1 VTATPGD
8 RTLRRKFPAV
18 DPEPPRRPW
27 WARAIVP
34 AAVVVV
40 AGAVAA
46 GVALWPFSPGALRHT
61 GAAGQPAGSAAP
73 AGGRILALTPT
84 GSLVFTYPDGTHVTT
99 VRSLGAVGQVV
110 SASPDHRYVSLGNGQ
125 VAVVRHGPVLAA
137 YPTKISLGWGKTAAW
152 PDSFADHERRLVV
165 LLTYGANVSATN
177 PILLTSLATGR
188 SVSLGVGDQ
197 VAGDPQAAGA
207 FLSVAAPPRPSAAVP
222 RFSQDTRIELH
233 DAGRPPVR
241 LATAAALNHDLG
253 QSRHL
258 PVALIPYPDQ
268 SGDKIA
274 VIVQPTAGSRQA
286 GMVMLTRA
294 GRVLGAVPARLG
306 VEGTPAWAPSGRSLV
321 YASNGRDGPEL
332 RIWKIGGQV
341 ATRPFPVSSGYHWCL
356 WSPDGAS
363 VLCTAPENAGSQRW
377 AITRAAG
384 GAMAGVRGPGF
395 PVAWLP

>member
-1 VTATPGD
+1 M
-8 RTLRRKFPAV
+8 
-18 DPEPPRRPW
+18 
-27 WARAIVP
+27 RAIVP

-46 GVALWPFSPGALRHT
+46 GVALWPFSSGAARPT
-61 GAAGQPAGSAAP
+61 DAAGQSAGSAAP

-84 GSLVFTYPDGTHVTT
+84 GSLVLAYPDGTHVTT
-99 VRSLGAVGQVV
+99 VRTLGAVGQVV
-110 SASPDHRYVSLGNGQ
+110 TASPDDRYLSFGNGQ
-125 VAVVRHGPVLAA
+125 VATVRRGPVLAA
-137 YPTKISLGWGKTAAW
+137 YPTKTSISWEKTLAW

-165 LLTYGANVSATN
+165 LLAYGANASATK
-177 PILLTSLATGR
+177 PVLATSLTTGR

-207 FLSVAAPPRPSAAVP
+207 FLSIAAPPRPSATVP
-222 RFSQDTRIELH
+222 RFSQDARIELH

-253 QSRHL
+253 QRRHL

-274 VIVQPTAGSRQA
+274 VIVQPTAGSQQA
-286 GMVMLTRA
+286 GMVVLTRA

-306 VEGTPAWAPSGRSLV
+306 VTGTPAWAPSGRSLA
-321 YASNGRDGPEL
+321 YASNGRNGPEL

-341 ATRPFPVSSGYHWCL
+341 AARPFPVSSGYHWCL

-363 VLCTAPENAGSQRW
+363 ILCTAPGNADSQRW
-377 AITRAAG
+377 AIIRAAG

>member
-1 VTATPGD
+1 V
-8 RTLRRKFPAV
+8 
-18 DPEPPRRPW
+18 
-27 WARAIVP
+27 RAIVP
-34 AAVVVV
+34 AAVVLV
-40 AGAVAA
+40 AGAVTA
-46 GVALWPFSPGALRHT
+46 GVALWPGSS
-61 GAAGQPAGSAAP
+61 GAARPAGRAAGP
-73 AGGRILALTPT
+73 AVPDGGRILALTSA
-84 GSLVFTYPDGTHVTT
+84 GSLVFAHPDGTHVTK
-99 VRSLGAVGQVV
+99 VRAFGAVGQVV
-110 SASPDHRYVSLGNGQ
+110 SASPDHRYLSLGNGQ
-125 VAVVRHGPVLAA
+125 VAIVRHGPVLAA
-137 YPTKISLGWGKTAAW
+137 YPTKTSISISWQKTLAW
-152 PDSFADHERRLVV
+152 PDSFADHERRLVM
-165 LLTYGANVSATN
+165 LLAYGANVSATN
-177 PILLTSLATGR
+177 PVLATSLATGR
-188 SVSLGVGDQ
+188 SVSLGIGDH

-207 FLSVAAPPRPSAAVP
+207 FVSVAAPPRPSAAVP
-222 RFSQDTRIELH
+222 RFSQDTRIELRA
-233 DAGRPPVR
+233 AGRPPVM

-274 VIVQPTAGSRQA
+274 VIVQPTAGSQQA

-306 VEGTPAWAPSGRSLV
+306 VEGTPAWAPSGRSLA
-321 YASNGRDGPEL
+321 YASNGRNGPAL

-363 VLCTAPENAGSQRW
+363 ILCTAPGNAGSQRW

>member
-1 VTATPGD
+1 V
-8 RTLRRKFPAV
+8 
-18 DPEPPRRPW
+18 
-27 WARAIVP
+27 RAIVP

-46 GVALWPFSPGALRHT
+46 GVMLWPFSSGAARQT
-61 GAAGQPAGSAAP
+61 GAAGQSAGSAAP
-73 AGGRILALTPT
+73 AGGRILALTPA
-84 GSLVFTYPDGTHVTT
+84 GSLVFAYPDGTHVTT
-99 VRSLGAVGQVV
+99 VRTLGAVGQVV
-110 SASPDHRYVSLGNGQ
+110 SASPDHRYLSLGYGQ
-125 VAVVRHGPVLAA
+125 VAIVRHGPVLAA
-137 YPTKISLGWGKTAAW
+137 YPTKMSLSWDKTPVW
-152 PDSFADHERRLVV
+152 PDSFADHERRLVM
-165 LLTYGANVSATN
+165 LLTYGTNVSATN
-177 PILLTSLATGR
+177 PILLTSIATGR
-188 SVSLGVGDQ
+188 SVSLGVGDH

-274 VIVQPTAGSRQA
+274 VIVQPTAGSQQA
-286 GMVMLTRA
+286 GMVMLTRT

-306 VEGTPAWAPSGRSLV
+306 VEGTPAWAPSGRSLA
-321 YASNGRDGPEL
+321 YASNGRNGPEL

-341 ATRPFPVSSGYHWCL
+341 ATRPFPVTSGYHWCL

-363 VLCTAPENAGSQRW
+363 ILCTAPGNGADSQRW
-377 AITRAAG
+377 AIARAAG